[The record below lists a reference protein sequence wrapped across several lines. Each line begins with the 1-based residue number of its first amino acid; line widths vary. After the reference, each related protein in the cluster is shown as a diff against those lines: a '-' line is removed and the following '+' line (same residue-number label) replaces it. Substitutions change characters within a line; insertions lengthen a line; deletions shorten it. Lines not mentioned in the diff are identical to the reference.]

1 VPAYSSATGGDLDG
15 SYIAV
20 FLPAAALPTAATAIF
35 MRGSRF
41 S

>member
-1 VPAYSSATGGDLDG
+1 VAAYSTIGGDLDG

-20 FLPAAALPTAATAIF
+20 FLSPAALPTALAAIF
-35 MRGSRF
+35 TQGSRF